1 MKKIFCLLSVICA
14 FFIAEA
20 QTFVGTMTVENYTR
34 KNVEAFLT
42 TKNNITTLF
51 LYDVKFSRFMPVKVD
66 VAISKLK
73 LNKQNNRTTISGNN
87 IIPTVKG
94 KGYNKYKITNF
105 SGSVNKESLTF
116 STMMGNKRVSYNGK
130 IKK

>member
-1 MKKIFCLLSVICA
+1 MKKIFSILFVLSVFCL
-14 FFIAEA
+14 A
-20 QTFVGTMTVENYTR
+20 QTFIGTMTVETYKR
-34 KNVEAFLT
+34 EKVEVKLIA
-42 TKNNITTLF
+42 KNNTATLF

-66 VAISKLK
+66 VAISNLK

-105 SGSVNKESLTF
+105 SGNVNKESLTF